1 MHSGEER
8 SDGLQGGQIKSIGR
22 HAKLNCDFLQ
32 ASQAQS
38 LLQSSLQLNT
48 SYQQD

>member
-1 MHSGEER
+1 MHGGEER
-8 SDGLQGGQIKSIGR
+8 SDGLQGGQKSIGR
-22 HAKLNCDFLQ
+22 HAKLNCDFSQ

-38 LLQSSLQLNT
+38 SLQSSLQLNT